1 MVAIAQRQNK
11 SLQRYRSRRAT
22 GKARKEVNAKLDL
35 LKHQWQVINSVAPE
49 FADVC
54 GYGSGKTFG
63 MSVNILKDVIHY
75 PGIKVGLFAPTFD
88 LMALN
93 NIPSILELFDLY
105 GVPYKFNK
113 GRYIIHVGNGSLIIC
128 RSLDSPEKIVG
139 FEVCR
144 SYIDELDTMT
154 KAKGLIAW
162 QKVQARTRQVLLSP
176 DGELV
181 RNRQGCFTT
190 PEGFNV
196 VYQLFVKDVETN
208 PALVAQR
215 ELIRAKS
222 TDNRHLPKG
231 YLMGL
236 IASYPER
243 LQQAYIN
250 GEFVNLTGGAVYYTF
265 DRLKHDKKHEL
276 LTVREIDDFKRETL
290 HIGVDFNIRNMTAIV
305 HRLSQDKKSLHAI
318 NEITGLIDTPH
329 LAEAIENLYGDH
341 KLIFYPD
348 CSGSHGNTNNASAES
363 DHAVLGSIGL
373 IRALPKNPRIKNR
386 VAAYN
391 TLIESGRYYVDVD
404 RCPKLVES
412 FEQQI
417 YTPYGLPDK
426 AAGLDHPP
434 DAGGYCVN
442 YLFPVVDR
450 KLKLLTVAH

>member
-1 MVAIAQRQNK
+1 MPRAVATA
-11 SLQRYRSRRAT
+11 
-22 GKARKEVNAKLDL
+22 ARNEVQAELKL
-35 LKHQWQVINSVAPE
+35 LKHQWEVINSESPE

-63 MSVNILKDVIHY
+63 MSVNILKDVIDY
-75 PGIKVGLFAPTFD
+75 PGIKIGLFAPTFD

-93 NIPSILELFDLY
+93 NIPSILELFELY

-162 QKVQARTRQVLLSP
+162 QKVQARTRQVLLDP
-176 DGELV
+176 DGHLV

-196 VYQLFVKDVETN
+196 VYQLFVKEPELQPSLKV
-208 PALVAQR
+208 QR
-215 ELIRAKS
+215 QLIKAKS
-222 TDNRHLPKG
+222 TDNHHLPKG
-231 YLMGL
+231 YILGM

-265 DRLKHDKKHEL
+265 DRNRHHKTHEL
-276 LTVREIDDFKRETL
+276 LTEREVQEYSKETL
-290 HIGVDFNIRNMTAIV
+290 HIGVDFNIRNMTAII
-305 HRLSQDKKSLHAI
+305 HRMSTDKKSLHAI
-318 NEITGLIDTPH
+318 NEITGCIDTPQ
-329 LAEAIENLYGDH
+329 LCEAIDELYGDH
-341 KLIFYPD
+341 RLIFYPD
-348 CSGSHGNTNNASAES
+348 ASGSSGNSNNASADS
-363 DHAVLGSIGL
+363 DHAVLGKYGL
-373 IRALPKNPRIKNR
+373 IRCLPKNPRIKNR

-391 TLIESGRYYVDVD
+391 TLIENNKYFVDVD
-404 RCPKLVES
+404 KCPKLVES

-426 AAGLDHPP
+426 SAGLDHPP

-442 YLFPVVDR
+442 YLFPVTDR
-450 KLKLLTVAH
+450 RLKLITVAH